1 MVNVYICTDFL
12 EFLYFPAQAKLKL
25 VVAESARRKCFNE
38 LQELKGNIRVFAR
51 IRPTS
56 RRASHDEGTCPIVLD
71 SDTGTHS
78 QKKSPQKNHLSNY
91 VGSRHRHTFCK
102 KERSAHFGLS
112 PRNLLGH

>member
-1 MVNVYICTDFL
+1 MVNKHVCTDFS

-71 SDTGTHS
+71 SDTGTNS
-78 QKKSPQKNHLSNY
+78 PKKSPH
-91 VGSRHRHTFCK
+91 K
-102 KERSAHFGLS
+102 KITCPIMLDSDTGTHSAKKKGQHILDFL
-112 PRNLLGH
+112 PEIY